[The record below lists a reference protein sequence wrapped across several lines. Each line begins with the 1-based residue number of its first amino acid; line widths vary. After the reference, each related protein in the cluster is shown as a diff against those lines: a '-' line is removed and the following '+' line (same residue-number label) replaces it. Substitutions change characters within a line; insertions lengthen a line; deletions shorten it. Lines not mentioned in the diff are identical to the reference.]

1 MKNFARFAVLL
12 GLVTVLAACGG
23 GGEVETIP
31 TNGISIARFVGQW
44 HNTNPNPICELDPL
58 INAYV
63 SESTMVIKAMTYSE
77 SYDYYL
83 DPGCTSYLGSSYS
96 AFDIE
101 WSLPTVAATKKGAI
115 RARIFNPIYSASGEI
130 RPPAITSDPTVSYK
144 VLFDVESNTL
154 SSYFDVAS
162 PNLDDE
168 GYPLGDAQ
176 PLFTYTP

>member
-12 GLVTVLAACGG
+12 GLVSMLAACGG

-44 HNTNPNPICELDPL
+44 HNTNPYPVCEPDPQS
-58 INAYV
+58 NTYV
-63 SESTMVIKAMTYSE
+63 SESTMVLKASTYTE

-83 DPGCTSYLGSSYS
+83 DSACTSYVGSSYS
-96 AFDIE
+96 KFKVA
-101 WSLPTVAATKKGAI
+101 WSIPTSATTKSGAI
-115 RARIFNPIYSASGEI
+115 RAILFDVEYSASGEI

-154 SSYFDVAS
+154 SSYFDVVS